1 MFRIATQYVNYYV
14 VLFNP
19 VTIAGISASAPTSWA
34 HTWVSFPHL
43 SWLYSQSMGS
53 SFQSC
58 KLLSSRGWQDARRSD
73 LLLLRC
79 ALHRSEYPKTLH
91 SWCSGRLVLA
101 SPVST
106 MVEPLLLN
114 HALGGAQ
121 KTESSKLHNACIG
134 TWFVPGRNIQP
145 VHVQR
150 SQLPSHI
157 TCIGLHHRWRFAS
170 FPSYRAS

>member
-79 ALHRSEYPKTLH
+79 AMHRWEYPKTLH
-91 SWCSGRLVLA
+91 SWCSGWLVLA

-121 KTESSKLHNACIG
+121 KIFKAALCLYRYLVCALEKHPGSTCATLSATFPHNLHRTSPSVEVCIK
-134 TWFVPGRNIQP
+134 VP
-145 VHVQR
+145 
-150 SQLPSHI
+150 
-157 TCIGLHHRWRFAS
+157 
-170 FPSYRAS
+170 